1 MGYLNNSTL
10 VVDAILTRAGREKL
24 AKTGELGITQFA
36 LGDDEIDYSLWNPA
50 HPLGSDYYG
59 IIIENMPILEAIPD
73 ETQALKYK
81 LVTLENKSTTT
92 LPYVSFNTA
101 NQGGIESSLS
111 NVNDDLGS
119 ITFTFS
125 TPSVL
130 GGEGDLGYQVILT
143 DTRAGLLGS
152 TRYLS
157 GGDGAADTTTGTS
170 IAGRATQTILLAGG
184 TSNSSFTFTTN
195 AINVS
200 DSPLRATIII
210 QGLKTGAR
218 VEVPVKVN
226 DTDGL

>member
-10 VVDAILTRAGREKL
+10 VVDAVLTRAGREKL

-59 IIIENMPILEAIPD
+59 VIIENMPILEAIPD

-92 LPYVSFNTA
+92 LPFITFNTA
-101 NQGGIESSLS
+101 NQGGMESSL
-111 NVNDDLGS
+111 NGVNDDLGT
-119 ITFTFS
+119 ITFYIT
-125 TPSVL
+125 TDSVV
-130 GGEGDLGYQVILT
+130 GGEGSLGYQVILT

-152 TRYLS
+152 SNYLS
-157 GGDGAADTTTGTS
+157 GGDGTEDTTFGTS
-170 IAGRATQTILLAGG
+170 VTGRNTQTILIAGG
-184 TSNSSFTFTTN
+184 SGYTSFTFTTN
-195 AINVS
+195 AINKE

-218 VEVPVKVN
+218 TEIPVKINTTSV
-226 DTDGL
+226 